1 MQAELGI
8 GMRRITVSTVGIVP
22 NIAKLAIDLP
32 QVRLAV
38 SLHCA
43 TDVERS
49 ALLPANARYGGLDSL
64 MQCLRDDYVKVT
76 GRRVTLEWA
85 LISGQN
91 DTVETA
97 RALGQLLVRHQLR
110 RDLLHV
116 NVIPLN
122 PTAEFG
128 GKASQRHA
136 VDRFCETLERE
147 FGVSSTPRVR
157 RGIDI
162 DAGCGQ
168 LSNKITT
175 MQNNNNNNDSDTN
188 QVVSSFSSATTT
200 TTTTT
205 APTSNRKVTDFVPLG
220 DQSAMEVNEN
230 GTDAAT
236 RPLEHRYSLE
246 GAVDTDWEDFEDPEF
261 SLLTE
266 QVEAE
271 RLLALVQG
279 TTINLSTIRIVG
291 DDCNTEGAKQ
301 DSK

>member
-1 MQAELGI
+1 
-8 GMRRITVSTVGIVP
+8 
-22 NIAKLAIDLP
+22 
-32 QVRLAV
+32 
-38 SLHCA
+38 
-43 TDVERS
+43 
-49 ALLPANARYGGLDSL
+49 
-64 MQCLRDDYVKVT
+64 
-76 GRRVTLEWA
+76 
-85 LISGQN
+85 
-91 DTVETA
+91 
-97 RALGQLLVRHQLR
+97 LR

-175 MQNNNNNNDSDTN
+175 MQNNNNNDSDTN

-230 GTDAAT
+230 GTDAAATDSVTTVTTDDTPGST

-301 DSK
+301 ISK